1 MKKLSK
7 ENLNRLNNLFTNFN
21 VKSIFDELDY
31 IIKKDGDA
39 MPVASSI
46 LEMIE
51 ENSND
56 FTKDVAEK
64 GTMAEDN
71 HTLSYKQKWALAY
84 QIKNNL
90 EVYLEAVKEYSEFR
104 TVEEIVTPLNNEI
117 EVTSKD
123 FADDV
128 LIQENEL
135 TPKTIE
141 EVENLLKSKFNNDRC
156 NYASL
161 ELKFKYNTE
170 TEKDLITEKFSSV
183 NCYQINDEDN
193 GEIELM
199 FGISRGDL

>member
-1 MKKLSK
+1 MKTLSK
-7 ENLNRLNNLFTNFN
+7 ENLDRLNNLFTNFN
-21 VKSIFDELDY
+21 VKSIFDELDFLV
-31 IIKKDGDA
+31 KQDGDG
-39 MPVASSI
+39 MPVALSL

-84 QIKNNL
+84 QVKNNL
-90 EVYLEAVKEYSEFR
+90 EVYLEAVKEYKVFS
-104 TVEEIVTPLNNEI
+104 EEIEVTPLQDEI

-128 LIQENEL
+128 LLQENEL
-135 TPKTIE
+135 TPQTIE
-141 EVENLLKSKFNNDRC
+141 DVEELLKSKFINDRC
-156 NYASL
+156 NYVSL
-161 ELKFKYNTE
+161 DLKFEYKNE
-170 TEKDLITEKFSSV
+170 TEKDLITERFSSV

-199 FGISRGDL
+199 FRLSRGDL

>member
-1 MKKLSK
+1 MKTLSK

-21 VKSIFDELDY
+21 VKVIFDELDY
-31 IIKKDGDA
+31 IVKQDGDS
-39 MPVASSI
+39 MPVAISI

-56 FTKDVAEK
+56 FTKDIAEK
-64 GTMAEDN
+64 GTMAENN

-90 EVYLEAVKEYSEFR
+90 EIYLEAVKEYSEFT
-104 TVEEIVTPLNNEI
+104 TVDEITTPLNDEI

-123 FADDV
+123 FADNV

-135 TPKTIE
+135 TPKSIE
-141 EVENLLKSKFNNDRC
+141 EVEKLLKSKFNNDKC
-156 NYASL
+156 NYAGL
-161 ELKFKYNTE
+161 ELSFKYNTE
-170 TEKDLITEKFSSV
+170 TEKDLITEKFSSTY
-183 NCYQINDEDN
+183 CYQINDEDN

-199 FGISRGDL
+199 FGVSREEL

>member
-1 MKKLSK
+1 MKTLSK
-7 ENLNRLNNLFTNFN
+7 ENLARLNNLFTNLN
-21 VKSIFDELDY
+21 VKSIFDELDFLV
-31 IIKKDGDA
+31 KQDGDG
-39 MPVASSI
+39 MPVALS
-46 LEMIE
+46 LLQMIE

-90 EVYLEAVKEYSEFR
+90 EIYLEAVKEYKEFAK
-104 TVEEIVTPLNNEI
+104 EIEITPLQDEI
-117 EVTSKD
+117 EITSID
-123 FADDV
+123 FAGDV
-128 LIQENEL
+128 LLQENEL
-135 TPKTIE
+135 TPQTIE
-141 EVENLLKSKFNNDRC
+141 EVEELLKSKFKNDRC

-161 ELKFKYNTE
+161 DLKFEYKNE
-170 TEKDLITEKFSSV
+170 TEKDLITERFSSV

-199 FGISRGDL
+199 FGLSRGDL